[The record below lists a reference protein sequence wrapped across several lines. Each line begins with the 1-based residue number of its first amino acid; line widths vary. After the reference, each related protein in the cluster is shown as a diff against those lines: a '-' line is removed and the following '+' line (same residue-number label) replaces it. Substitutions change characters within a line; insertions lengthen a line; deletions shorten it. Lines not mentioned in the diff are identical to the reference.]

1 MTVYSTSAL
10 STRVI
15 WTEPIEQIWQNLAY
29 RGQSLPSWK
38 RVDLGLSERLFI
50 GAVLNL
56 PKEQRRWG
64 IVSWLANVLNVS
76 RPTLYAIGE
85 WTRAGLL
92 PKPGHSQITVDAV
105 VAETA
110 SLDNQQTISITPN
123 RIKRTALTL
132 AFPGGVSERSAEVC
146 LQIAFGEGR
155 SPAFLSALLHEA
167 GKRAGEI
174 LQQIDHSV
182 LGEVAQARDELF
194 VGREPVLLMVEPH
207 SLVITGLYATA
218 DRDAETWG
226 CVLLFT
232 QDRRVQIKSLA
243 EDGCIPYAASCK
255 LAQLD
260 VAIQKDVWHPLQDV
274 RQVIHDLER
283 EALQKLK
290 VTEKLEKQLRK
301 AWDDAVFAEW
311 MKPYEQFEELLAQIN
326 RLSFWYGCLWDAVE
340 LVDWRNGEIRERA
353 INQWLAEETLKG
365 IQQLPH
371 PRIQKLAERL
381 QTQLPEM
388 LTFLDGIPQ
397 PLADWHAQ
405 AKQHFQDDSSATC
418 FQNSVARLWRL
429 EHALRNG
436 QQKFQKAAL
445 ESQQWLAAW
454 LESDP
459 QLKELAESLLNLL
472 ERTVRTS
479 SAAETINSVLRPYFD
494 RRRECA
500 DLSSRQLFLNLF
512 TLWFNMHK
520 FERGPRKGKSPYE
533 IAGIHLDTDDW
544 LTLLGYPKE
553 PDSC

>member
-15 WTEPIEQIWQNLAY
+15 WPEPIEQVWQNLPC
-29 RGQSLPSWK
+29 RGQSLPGWK
-38 RVDLGLSERLFI
+38 RPDLGLNERLFI

-56 PKEQRRWG
+56 PKERRRWG

-92 PKPGHSQITVDAV
+92 PKPVHPMITV
-105 VAETA
+105 ETA
-110 SLDNQQTISITPN
+110 SLDDKQTISITPN

-132 AFPGGVSERSAEVC
+132 ALPGGVSERSAEIC
-146 LQIAFGEGR
+146 LQTAFDEGR

-182 LGEVAQARDELF
+182 LGEVVQARDELF
-194 VGREPVLLMVEPH
+194 VGRDPILLMVEPH

-232 QDRRVQIKSLA
+232 QDRLVQIKGLA
-243 EDGCIPYAASCK
+243 EDGCIPYGTSCK

-260 VAIQKDVWHPLQDV
+260 VAIQKDVWHPLHDV
-274 RQVIHDLER
+274 LKVIHDLER

-301 AWDDAVFAEW
+301 TWDDAVFAEW
-311 MKPYEQFEELLAQIN
+311 MKPYEQFEDLLAQIN
-326 RLSFWYGCLWDAVE
+326 RLSFLYGCLWDAVE
-340 LVDWRNGEIRERA
+340 LVDWRNGEIRDRA
-353 INQWLAEETLKG
+353 INQWLAEETLKD
-365 IQQLPH
+365 IKQLPH

-381 QTQLPEM
+381 ENQLPEM
-388 LTFLDGIPQ
+388 LTFLDGIIQ
-397 PLADWHAQ
+397 PLGDWQAQ
-405 AKQHFQDDSSATC
+405 AEQHFQDHSSVTC

-436 QQKFQKAAL
+436 QKKFQKAAL

-454 LESDP
+454 IESDP
-459 QLKELAESLLNLL
+459 QLKELAEKLLNLL

-479 SAAETINSVLRPYFD
+479 CAAETINSVLRPYFD
-494 RRRECA
+494 HRRECT
-500 DLSSRQLFLNLF
+500 DLVSRQLFLNLF
-512 TLWFNMHK
+512 VLWFNMHK

-533 IAGIHLDTDDW
+533 IAGIDLGTNDW
-544 LTLLGYPKE
+544 LTLLGYP
-553 PDSC
+553 PD